1 MNLDFLSGLLL
12 TAAALAVLVF
22 LLKETVVERISGQ
35 KKAQRYLGDA
45 LTKVLGGEA
54 KPVNAHMI
62 GAIGEVIESSGD
74 SARPMRVRVSAERW
88 PARLGSTE
96 DIRLTVGTAIKVIA
110 IDGAVLVVEAAGAP
124 TE

>member
-12 TAAALAVLVF
+12 TAVALAVLVF
-22 LLKETVVERISGQ
+22 LFKETVVERISGQ
-35 KKAQRYLGDA
+35 KKAQRYLADA

-74 SARPMRVRVSAERW
+74 GARPMRVRVSAERW
-88 PARLGSTE
+88 PARLDSTE
-96 DIRLTVGTAIKVIA
+96 NIRLPVGTAIKVVA
-110 IDGAVLVVEAAGAP
+110 IDGAVLIVKAGVGP
-124 TE
+124 IE

>member
-22 LLKETVVERISGQ
+22 LFKETVVERISGQ

-45 LTKVLGGEA
+45 LAKVLGGEA

-74 SARPMRVRVSAERW
+74 SARPMRVRVGTERW
-88 PARLGSTE
+88 PARLVSTE
-96 DIRLTVGTAIKVIA
+96 DIRLAVGTAIKVIA
-110 IDGAVLVVEAAGAP
+110 IDGAVLVVEAG
-124 TE
+124 E